1 MLGASDITRVPKGK
15 RISDI
20 AHVSSPEDEKKGKGN
35 MKSLQ
40 GITQK
45 GKEHKMLKKKKK
57 RKRKE
62 SKGKT
67 DQSAYSIRADF
78 FALLM

>member
-1 MLGASDITRVPKGK
+1 
-15 RISDI
+15 
-20 AHVSSPEDEKKGKGN
+20 

-57 RKRKE
+57 EKEKAKR
-62 SKGKT
+62 KT

>member
-1 MLGASDITRVPKGK
+1 
-15 RISDI
+15 
-20 AHVSSPEDEKKGKGN
+20 

-45 GKEHKMLKKKKK
+45 GKEHKMLKKKEEKK
-57 RKRKE
+57 KE
-62 SKGKT
+62 SKRKT